1 MKLDTKSE
9 SFMKAAP
16 ALILALVL
24 CVSLSVGRVEAR
36 SQITIQGSTTVL
48 PIAQR
53 AAEVFMA
60 KHPEVSISVR
70 GGGSGNGI
78 AALVDKA
85 VQIAT
90 ASRFIKF
97 DEVKK
102 AVANGVYPVP
112 HRVALDGIA
121 VIVNPQ
127 NPVDKLTVGQLKKIF
142 AGEITNWKQVGGRDL
157 KIVVVSRDSS
167 SGTFET
173 FQELVLQGARVAA
186 SALLQASNGAVADVV
201 TRTPGAV
208 GYVGLGYLSG
218 KVKALRI
225 GTTDKA
231 YVDPSVATVQA
242 GQYPLARALYMFTD
256 GWPTGDEARFID
268 FVLSAEGQ
276 RIAQEEGFVPLR

>member
-1 MKLDTKSE
+1 MKSDTKSE
-9 SFMKAAP
+9 SFTKATP

-24 CVSLSVGRVEAR
+24 CLSLSASRVEAK

-90 ASRFIKF
+90 TSRFIKF

-127 NPVDKLTVGQLKKIF
+127 NPVDKLTVGQLKKIY

-256 GWPTGDEARFID
+256 GWPTGDEAKFID

>member
-1 MKLDTKSE
+1 
-9 SFMKAAP
+9 MKAAP